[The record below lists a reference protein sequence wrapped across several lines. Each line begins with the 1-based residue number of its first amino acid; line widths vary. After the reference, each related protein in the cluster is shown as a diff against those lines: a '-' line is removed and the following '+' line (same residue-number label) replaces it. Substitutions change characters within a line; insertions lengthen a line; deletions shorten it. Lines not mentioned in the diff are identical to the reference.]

1 MKERLPLGYD
11 DEDEEID
18 LREILFLFRQ
28 NILRILIV
36 AIIGGLLAWS
46 ISRFFIDPTYE
57 ASAKIYVV
65 SASSDSVVNLSD
77 LQVGSTLT
85 LDYEEL
91 LLTRPVMESTIK
103 NLDLKDETVKSLRSK
118 IDIDNPAET
127 RILSITVTS
136 KDPQYSADIANE
148 MAKLAITWLPSVM
161 ESNAPN
167 LAESA
172 VPPVGQAS
180 PHCIRN
186 GVIAA
191 IVAAILVYGYYVV
204 LFLLDDTIRTDEDM
218 ERYFG
223 MTPMADIPLENA
235 EKSNVNT
242 PQRMRKGGGRK

>member
-1 MKERLPLGYD
+1 MEERLPRGYD
-11 DEDEEID
+11 EEEEID

-28 NILRILIV
+28 NILRILIA
-36 AIIGGLLAWS
+36 AIIGGILAWS
-46 ISRFFIDPTYE
+46 VSYFLIDPTYK
-57 ASAKIYVV
+57 ATAKLYVV

-77 LQVGSTLT
+77 LQIGSKLA

-103 NLDLKDETVKSLRSK
+103 NLDLTDETVNSLRSK
-118 IDIDNPAET
+118 IDIGNPKET
-127 RILSITVTS
+127 RILNITVTS
-136 KDPQYSADIANE
+136 KGPQYSADIANE

-172 VPPVGQAS
+172 VPPTAQAA

-191 IVAAILVYGYYVV
+191 VAAAILLYGYYVV
-204 LFLLDDTIRTDEDM
+204 AFLLDDTIRTDEDM

-223 MTPMADIPLENA
+223 VTPMADIPLENA

-242 PQRMRKGGGRK
+242 PQRTRKGGGKK

>member
-1 MKERLPLGYD
+1 MKERLPLGY

-28 NILRILIV
+28 NILRIIIV

-46 ISRFFIDPTYE
+46 ISRFFIDPTYK

-77 LQVGSTLT
+77 LQIGSKLA

-103 NLDLKDETVKSLRSK
+103 NLDLKDETVKSLRNK

-172 VPPVGQAS
+172 VPPVGQAG

-191 IVAAILVYGYYVV
+191 IVAAILVCGYYVV

>member
-1 MKERLPLGYD
+1 MKERLPLGY

-46 ISRFFIDPTYE
+46 ISRFFIDPTYK

-77 LQVGSTLT
+77 LQIGSKLA

-172 VPPVGQAS
+172 IPPVGQAS